1 MPKSLVAG
9 RVPESWAAELKQIG
23 NDTGK
28 NQSEMVAEAISMYLG
43 KTDSTSVAS
52 MARRLNTLEK
62 KLKRLAALV

>member
-28 NQSEMVAEAISMYLG
+28 NQSESGGVFEYWVNLINQFFFL
-43 KTDSTSVAS
+43 
-52 MARRLNTLEK
+52 
-62 KLKRLAALV
+62 